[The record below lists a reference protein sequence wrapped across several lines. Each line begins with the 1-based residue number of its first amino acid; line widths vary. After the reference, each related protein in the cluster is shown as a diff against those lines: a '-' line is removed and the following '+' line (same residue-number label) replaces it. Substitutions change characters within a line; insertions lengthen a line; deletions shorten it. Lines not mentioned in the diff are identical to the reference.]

1 VGVPRGEK
9 ITARK
14 DGAKAEKRP
23 ANLRYLPLG
32 VWVRMDKYNAAPFGD
47 KLPERDGTID
57 ASDAARLVFI
67 EPQTSS
73 SFDFRRHKVTR
84 TGLTVSHAQVLTSTA
99 CQGRTMKDGV
109 IIDAGCKDYIST

>member
-1 VGVPRGEK
+1 MGVPRGEK

-67 EPQTSS
+67 EPQMSS
-73 SFDFRRHKVTR
+73 TFGFRRHKMR
-84 TGLTVSHAQVLTSTA
+84 LF
-99 CQGRTMKDGV
+99 
-109 IIDAGCKDYIST
+109 